1 MAYYYWS
8 STSADPGTFEARLS
22 GLPSRIKTSSK
33 NVSCGPTDP
42 VEVYENDG
50 EIPDDGG
57 NDTGGGICCALKIS
71 NKDDFRGDWEDIS
84 NKSCNQIWQ
93 VGRELYGGKIQ
104 YSEEISVSN
113 RASCERWWDGV
124 CCNSNG
130 KTEWLPS
137 SLCSKKLP
145 EYTNYNSCI
154 NGNTPD
160 EEICCKDSE
169 LYEWKYKGDC
179 QNVSENYETEYQCE
193 RANGREVSVTLNL
206 NKGYNFIAWNA
217 SDPISPVLASKLFD
231 NPSVILIATFKDGIW
246 NKIMYRE
253 DGQLKGQDFNIVR
266 GEAYLIT
273 TTSDFNLSYSGRTF
287 TEFSWGNM
295 KGWQYVPAQ
304 SLDPYYNT
312 KSVVLSFDTVDVSQ
326 VGLWDKEL
334 GKFNYYVY
342 DVSGSEFGESVRL
355 NDDYG
360 VFVKID

>member
-1 MAYYYWS
+1 
-8 STSADPGTFEARLS
+8 
-22 GLPSRIKTSSK
+22 
-33 NVSCGPTDP
+33 
-42 VEVYENDG
+42 
-50 EIPDDGG
+50 
-57 NDTGGGICCALKIS
+57 
-71 NKDDFRGDWEDIS
+71 
-84 NKSCNQIWQ
+84 
-93 VGRELYGGKIQ
+93 
-104 YSEEISVSN
+104 
-113 RASCERWWDGV
+113 
-124 CCNSNG
+124 
-130 KTEWLPS
+130 
-137 SLCSKKLP
+137 
-145 EYTNYNSCI
+145 
-154 NGNTPD
+154 
-160 EEICCKDSE
+160 
-169 LYEWKYKGDC
+169 
-179 QNVSENYETEYQCE
+179 
-193 RANGREVSVTLNL
+193 
-206 NKGYNFIAWNA
+206 
-217 SDPISPVLASKLFD
+217 
-231 NPSVILIATFKDGIW
+231 
-246 NKIMYRE
+246 MYRE